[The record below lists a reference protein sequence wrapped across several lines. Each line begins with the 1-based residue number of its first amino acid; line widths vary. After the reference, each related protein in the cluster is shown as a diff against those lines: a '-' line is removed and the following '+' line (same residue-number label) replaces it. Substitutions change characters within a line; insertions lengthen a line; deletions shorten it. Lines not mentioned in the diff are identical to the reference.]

1 MAEDKNYTHHT
12 EIPQDDEE
20 LEIDLM
26 EYVRKLWAARKVL
39 LKAAGIGAVVGVIIA
54 LSIPK
59 QYTVEVTLSPESG
72 KSGGGGLSGMASMLG
87 FGGMN
92 LGSEA
97 DALNVSLFPDIVAS
111 TPFILELFNAHVTT
125 LDGEVDTT
133 FVAYLDEQK
142 SPWWSTVLGLPGAA
156 IAGVKSLF
164 SAEEEEGDGG
174 LNAFHLTKEQ
184 AEKVEAMRKAITADV
199 DKKTGV
205 TTVTVTLQDPLVT
218 AAITDTVVVKLQEYI
233 TAYRVSKAQQDC
245 NYLEQLYKDRQQEYY
260 AAQQSYANYMDANKG
275 VILQSA
281 LTERERLQN
290 DMNLAYQ
297 VYSQVA
303 TQLQVARA
311 KVQEAK
317 PVFAVVEPASVP
329 LLPSGTGK
337 KIIFIGFVFLAVAG
351 ASAWI
356 LFGREFVENLKAGL
370 NEPQEEAEKK

>member
-1 MAEDKNYTHHT
+1 MAEDKNYNNTDR
-12 EIPQDDEE
+12 PQEDEE

-26 EYVRKLWAARKVL
+26 EYVRKLWAARKIL

-72 KSGGGGLSGMASMLG
+72 KSGGGSLSGMAAMLG
-87 FGGMN
+87 IGGMS
-92 LGSEA
+92 LGNEA

-111 TPFILELFNAHVTT
+111 TPFILELFDAQVRT
-125 LDGEVDTT
+125 LEGDVDTT

-142 SPWWSTVLGLPGAA
+142 SPWWGTVLGLPGAA
-156 IAGVKSLF
+156 IGGLKSLF
-164 SAEEEEGDGG
+164 SDKEEEQSNGV
-174 LNAFHLTKEQ
+174 NPFHLTKEQ
-184 AEKVEAMRKAITADV
+184 AKKVEGLRKAITADV
-199 DKKTGV
+199 DKKTGI
-205 TTVTVTLQDPLVT
+205 TTVTVTLQDPMVT

-233 TAYRVSKAQQDC
+233 TAYRVSKSQQDC
-245 NYLEQLYKDRQQEYY
+245 NYLEQLYLERRQDYY
-260 AAQQSYANYMDANKG
+260 EAQQNYANYMDANKG

-290 DMNLAYQ
+290 EMSLAYQ

-329 LLPSGTGK
+329 LLPSGTSK
-337 KIIFIGFVFLAVAG
+337 KMILIGFIFLAVAG
-351 ASAWI
+351 TSAWI
-356 LFGREFVENLKAGL
+356 LFGREFFANLKEGL
-370 NEPQEEAEKK
+370 KVPQEEEKK

>member
-1 MAEDKNYTHHT
+1 MAEDKNYTNNK
-12 EIPQDDEE
+12 ERPREDEE

-39 LKAAGIGAVVGVIIA
+39 LKAAGIGAIVGVIIA

-72 KSGGGGLSGMASMLG
+72 KSGGGSLSGMAAMLG
-87 FGGMN
+87 IGGMS

-142 SPWWSTVLGLPGAA
+142 APWWGAVMGLPGAA
-156 IAGVKSLF
+156 IGGVKSLF
-164 SAEEEEGDGG
+164 SDKEEEEGNKLDP
-174 LNAFHLTKEQ
+174 FHLTEDQ
-184 AEKVEAMRKAITADV
+184 AKKVEAMRKAITADV
-199 DKKTGV
+199 DKKTGI
-205 TTVTVTLQDPLVT
+205 TTVTVTLQDPMV
-218 AAITDTVVVKLQEYI
+218 
-233 TAYRVSKAQQDC
+233 
-245 NYLEQLYKDRQQEYY
+245 YKERQQEYY
-260 AAQQSYANYMDANKG
+260 VAQQNYANYMDANKG
-275 VILQSA
+275 VVLQSA

-329 LLPSGTGK
+329 LLPSGTSK
-337 KIIFIGFVFLAVAG
+337 KVILVGFIFLAVAG

-356 LFGREFVENLKAGL
+356 LFGREFFENLKAGL
-370 NEPQEEAEKK
+370 NAPQEGMEKK

>member
-1 MAEDKNYTHHT
+1 MNENNEYKTR
-12 EIPQDDEE
+12 PQEDEE

-26 EYVRKLWAARKVL
+26 EYVRKLWIERKIL
-39 LKAAGIGAVVGVIIA
+39 LKAAGIGIIVGIIIA
-54 LSIPK
+54 LSIPR

-72 KSGGGGLSGMASMLG
+72 KSASGSLSGMAAMLG
-87 FGGMN
+87 IGGMN
-92 LGSEA
+92 IGSDA
-97 DALNVSLFPDIVAS
+97 DALNVTLFPDIVAS

-125 LDGEVDTT
+125 LDGDIDTT

-142 SPWWSTVLGLPGAA
+142 VPWWSMIMGIPGAA
-156 IAGVKSLF
+156 ISGIKSLV
-164 SAEEEEGDGG
+164 SDDDEED
-174 LNAFHLTKEQ
+174 NANMNPFHLTKEQ
-184 AEKVEAMRKAITADV
+184 AMKVENLRKAITANV
-199 DKKTGV
+199 DKKTGI
-205 TTVTVTLQDPLVT
+205 TTVSVTLQDPMVT
-218 AAITDTVVVKLQEYI
+218 ATITDTVVVKLQEYI

-245 NYLEQLYKDRQQEYY
+245 NYLEQLYKERQQEYY

-290 DMNLAYQ
+290 EMNLAYQ

-329 LLPSGTGK
+329 LQPSGTSK
-337 KIIFIGFVFLAVAG
+337 KIILIGFVFLAVAG
-351 ASAWI
+351 TSAWI
-356 LFGREFVENLKAGL
+356 LFGREFFESLKKELNTPEEKEN
-370 NEPQEEAEKK
+370 